1 MAILRIYECA
11 NYFHYFRNYILSIMK
26 KGFLLFW
33 FIFGFLLSSIY
44 TQNID
49 LEGVFT
55 GKYRMDDLQNLS
67 WRPQTNQYTYVKND
81 TILCVDAV
89 SGKIKELIS
98 LQNINN
104 RVSGS
109 PFKKIP
115 FYQWIDKD
123 QIYFPSGNEII
134 STSFAGVLTGTQVPD
149 NRIDHS
155 LKHKLYVVEEKGSV
169 YVKSEKNNYEPI
181 LLCPDTGQNIVFGK
195 TVHRSEWGIGEGQYI
210 SPNGHFIAFYRMD
223 ESMVT
228 DYPLVDVSG
237 QIAIENRIKYPMAGQ
252 ANHQVKVGIFDVQA
266 SVVSGKTV
274 YHYIQTDPN
283 DGEFLTNV
291 TFTPDE
297 KFLFI
302 THLNRAQNVALLV
315 QYDVKSGK
323 KIKVLIEE
331 TNNQYVEPNTRPYFL
346 TKFPFFI
353 WQSDRDGWNHLYL
366 YDMNGKLMTQLTK
379 GNWQVNQLYG
389 LDPKEENIFFSSSNP
404 NPTGNYIYSIHIKTK
419 KIKPIATAEGTHTPI
434 FSHDKSF
441 CIDYFT
447 NLETPR
453 MINLIH
459 IKENKTKTLLTA
471 ENPYKD
477 ANLGK
482 TNIVTI
488 KNNNGDHLYGRITYP
503 PQFDETK
510 KYPVFLYVYGG
521 PHSQMVTNTFL
532 SGGVFLQYMAQK
544 GFIVFSLDNRGTSKR
559 GAAFEKCIHRQ
570 LGKLEMED
578 QMSGVEYLK
587 KLPYVDPKNISL
599 DGWSYGGFMI
609 MSLITSYPDQFNTA
623 TCGGP
628 VIDWSWYEI
637 MYGERYMDTP
647 EENPIG
653 YKETA
658 ILPKVKN
665 IKSNLLVFHG
675 AQDDTVLWQHS
686 LKLINQAIK
695 DGIIMDYFV
704 YPNHPH
710 NVRGKERVH
719 LWKMIEN
726 YHIKNLK

>member
-1 MAILRIYECA
+1 
-11 NYFHYFRNYILSIMK
+11 MK
-26 KGFLLFW
+26 KWFFLFSLILVL
-33 FIFGFLLSSIY
+33 IFSNNY
-44 TQNID
+44 AQNID

-67 WRPQTNQYTYVKND
+67 WRPQTHQYTYVKND

-89 SGKIKELIS
+89 SGKVKERIS

-104 RVSGS
+104 RVIGS

-115 FYQWIDKD
+115 FYQWLDKD
-123 QIYFPSGNEII
+123 QIYFPGANELI
-134 STSFAGVLTGTQVPD
+134 STSFAGVLTGITLPK
-149 NRIDHS
+149 NSIDRS
-155 LKHKLYVVEEKGSV
+155 LKHKLFVVEEEGNIF
-169 YVKSEKNNYEPI
+169 VKSEINNYQSI

-210 SPNGHFIAFYRMD
+210 SPNGNYIAFYRLD

-237 QIAIENRIKYPMAGQ
+237 TIAVETPIKYPMAGQ
-252 ANHQVKVGIFDVQA
+252 NNHQVSVGIFDVKA
-266 SVVSGKTV
+266 SMSAGKTV
-274 YHYIQTDPN
+274 YHYIQTDSK
-283 DGEFLTNV
+283 DGEFLTNI

-297 KFLFI
+297 KYLFI

-315 QYDVKSGK
+315 QYEVKTGK

-331 TNNQYVEPNTRPYFL
+331 TSNQYVEPSTRPYFL

-366 YDMNGKLMTQLTK
+366 YDMNGKLISQLTK
-379 GNWQVNQLYG
+379 GNWQVNELFG
-389 LDPKEENIFFSSSNP
+389 LDSKEETLFFSSTDP
-404 NPTGNYIYSIHIKTK
+404 NPTGNYIYSIQMKTK
-419 KIKPIATAEGTHTPI
+419 KIKPIATTIGTHTPI
-434 FSHDKSF
+434 FSSDKSY

-453 MINLIH
+453 VINLIQ
-459 IKENKTKTLLTA
+459 IKDNKTKTLLTA

-477 ANLGK
+477 ANLGESK
-482 TNIVTI
+482 IVTI
-488 KNNNGDHLYGRITYP
+488 KNNNGEDLYCRITFP

-510 KYPVFLYVYGG
+510 KYPVFLYIYGG

-578 QMSGVEYLK
+578 QMSGVDYLK
-587 KLPYVDPKNISL
+587 SLPYVDPQNISL

-609 MSLITSYPDQFNTA
+609 MSLITNYPEQFNTA

-647 EENPIG
+647 EENPQG
-653 YKETA
+653 YAAAA

-665 IKSNLLVFHG
+665 IKTNLLVFHG